1 MNLQTSAKPGIKL
14 PVSIHWQTFVGD
26 GFTTGSHAWRYRP
39 RASERNQASGC
50 RVVPGVK
57 RLGGRIGSAGLA
69 VALVVPIIAAC
80 GSPAASGQS
89 AVPPEFRP
97 ACGHP
102 GTQVVA
108 RKVPVTVRHA
118 DCDLTGAAISYPGRG
133 GATVPRDGGV
143 TIGNSNGLKLTVHAA
158 TLDVTVDVTGPPGN
172 AQA

>member
-1 MNLQTSAKPGIKL
+1 MNLQTSTKPGIKL
-14 PVSIHWQTFVGD
+14 PVSIHRQTFVGN

-39 RASERNQASGC
+39 RAPERNRASGYG
-50 RVVPGVK
+50 VVSGVK
-57 RLGGRIGSAGLA
+57 RLAGRAGSAGLA
-69 VALVVPIIAAC
+69 AALAVPIIAAC
-80 GSPAASGQS
+80 GSPGASGHS

-118 DCDLTGAAISYPGRG
+118 DCDLTGAAISYPGCG

-143 TIGNSNGLKLTVHAA
+143 TIGTA
-158 TLDVTVDVTGPPGN
+158 TASSSPSTRAPSTSPST
-172 AQA
+172 